1 MEEFLI
7 IDNNNNIFNKL
18 YLKLFLLLKFEESMD
33 IILKFKKENI
43 ENSIKETMMKEE
55 TEIKKVVETVM
66 EEVIDEVE
74 KGEVIKKEVVDK
86 KECKK
91 I

>member
-18 YLKLFLLLKFEESMD
+18 YFKKLFLLLKFEECRMD

-43 ENSIKETMMKEE
+43 ENSIKETMMQ
-55 TEIKKVVETVM
+55 KK
-66 EEVIDEVE
+66 
-74 KGEVIKKEVVDK
+74 KQK
-86 KECKK
+86 
-91 I
+91 